1 MKSKS
6 SRPSPF
12 QTIGSRIVWSS
23 PWYRIRQDDIILP
36 DGQAGTYNVVEH
48 PGAVW
53 VIPITNSGEI
63 VLVYHYRYTVD
74 DWCLEVPAGGLK
86 PGLSLEETALA
97 ELQEEVGGTATSLE
111 YTGHFYTANGICN
124 EVAHIF
130 IATGVELGET
140 NQEPAEIMEIQKM
153 PVDEVLQLAHAN
165 QISDGPTALALLL
178 CEDRLRQ
185 MADGDGYEGI
195 YKE

>member
-1 MKSKS
+1 MKCKS
-6 SRPSPF
+6 SHPSPI

-23 PWYRIRQDDIILP
+23 PWYRIRQDDILLP
-36 DGQAGTYNVVEH
+36 DGQSGTYNVVEH

-53 VIPITNSGEI
+53 VIPITKSGEI

-74 DWCLEVPAGGLK
+74 DWCLEVPAGGVK
-86 PGLSLEETALA
+86 PGFSLEETALA
-97 ELQEEVGGTATSLE
+97 ELQEEVGGMAASLE

-130 IATGVELGET
+130 IATEVELGET
-140 NQEPAEIMEIQKM
+140 NHEPAEIMEVQKM
-153 PVDEVLQLAHAN
+153 PVDEVLQMAHAN

-185 MADGDGYEGI
+185 LADGAL
-195 YKE
+195 

>member
-1 MKSKS
+1 MIDKS

-12 QTIGSRIVWSS
+12 QTTSSRIVWTS

-36 DGQAGTYNVVEH
+36 DGQSGVYNVVEH

-53 VIPITNSGEI
+53 IIPITESGEI

-86 PGLSLEETALA
+86 KGLSLEGTALA
-97 ELQEEVGGTATSLE
+97 ELQEEVGGTAANLE
-111 YTGHFYTANGICN
+111 YAGHFYTANGICN

-130 IATGVELGET
+130 IATGVELGQT
-140 NQEPAEIMEIQKM
+140 NHEPAEIMEVRKM
-153 PVDEVLQLAHAN
+153 PVDQVLQLAHAN

-178 CEDRLRQ
+178 CEERLRQ
-185 MADGDGYEGI
+185 LADG
-195 YKE
+195 KAS

>member
-1 MKSKS
+1 MKEKS

-12 QTIGSRIVWSS
+12 QKIGSRIVWSS

-36 DGQAGTYNVVEH
+36 DGQTGVYNVVEH

-53 VIPITNSGEI
+53 IIPITKSGEI

-97 ELQEEVGGTATSLE
+97 ELQEEVGGKAAELE
-111 YTGHFYTANGICN
+111 YAGHFYTANGICN

-130 IATGVELGET
+130 IASGVELGKTEH
-140 NQEPAEIMEIQKM
+140 EPAEIIEVQKM
-153 PVDEVLQLAHAN
+153 PVDKVLQLAHAN

-178 CEDRLRQ
+178 CEERLRQ
-185 MADGDGYEGI
+185 LVNGKAT
-195 YKE
+195 